1 MDFVKLYERIFLR
14 MSRLRVWSALIFAM
28 LFFKI
33 YWNMLYFWLYLW
45 KRLKSVICQKVLIFF
60 EGPCHP
66 PPGCSL
72 GSSHKGSSLHETG
85 WSTLSISSE
94 ILDLTL
100 LLFPRSCHNLR
111 GEACPLRVKRKLVIA
126 VAKLELF
133 FACFIHIST
142 KKNSFETHLCW
153 PECWESFHHLLWT

>member
-1 MDFVKLYERIFLR
+1 MKKVEIFNL
-14 MSRLRVWSALIFAM
+14 SKSAHL
-28 LFFKI
+28 
-33 YWNMLYFWLYLW
+33 
-45 KRLKSVICQKVLIFF
+45 F

-111 GEACPLRVKRKLVIA
+111 GEACPLRVERKLVIV
-126 VAKLELF
+126 VAKVELF

-142 KKNSFETHLCW
+142 KKT
-153 PECWESFHHLLWT
+153 LLKSISAGSHFIIFYGHRKVFLLSKNLLSSKLLFWLGRKVNNIVLTYLHTTNLT